1 MKLFKLQEDLNFT
14 NTAKITSMGE
24 TPFSKEIRI
33 CMGVDALMK
42 EHKAPA
48 PITIELFS
56 GSIELKSENDTH
68 IMQEGEI
75 AVFEANIAHSLFA
88 LKNSII
94 RLSLSKSD
102 TIQRVQNLI
111 LKG

>member
-1 MKLFKLQEDLNFT
+1 MTLFKLTHETNFT
-14 NTAKITSMGE
+14 NKPNIMSMGE

-56 GSIELKSENDTH
+56 GSIELSTPEET
-68 IMQEGEI
+68 ILMQEGDI
-75 AVFEANIAHSLFA
+75 AVFEAKVPHSILA
-88 LKNSII
+88 LKDSII

-102 TIQRVQNLI
+102 TITRVENLI
-111 LKG
+111 IKG